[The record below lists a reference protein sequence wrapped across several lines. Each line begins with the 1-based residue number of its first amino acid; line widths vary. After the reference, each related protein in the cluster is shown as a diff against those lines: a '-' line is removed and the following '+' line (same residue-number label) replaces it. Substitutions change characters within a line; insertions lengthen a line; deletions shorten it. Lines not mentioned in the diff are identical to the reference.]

1 LKKLVLSLA
10 LLLLVFSLD
19 SSAEILFDSAIGEG
33 FVAGEK
39 VKAIFSWEDSQFYLF
54 ATAVTFTY
62 ITEHIY
68 TAQCVN
74 ELGTEN
80 HQSTITRIRTIDSVV
95 ATNSRIAS
103 SPLGFALLGFTAG
116 VNVLGRNP
124 EISDECRGIGR
135 TSGITA
141 LVDLT
146 GYSSRLVVT
155 HRGVTKKVWP

>member
-1 LKKLVLSLA
+1 MLA
-10 LLLLVFSLD
+10 LVSFIFALD
-19 SSAEILFDSAIGEG
+19 SSADILFDSAIGEG
-33 FVAGEK
+33 FVSSEK
-39 VKAIFSWEDSQFYLF
+39 VKAMFSWEDNQFYMF
-54 ATAVTFTY
+54 ATSVTFTY
-62 ITEHIY
+62 ITEHNY
-68 TAQCVN
+68 SSQCVN

-95 ATNSRIAS
+95 ATNSRMAS